1 MKLRAFAPRTETD
14 KKFIKALEK
23 LSYRYSTWKVW
34 TDFIEL
40 TAISISN
47 ARELRNDM
55 RLARE
60 NQYQNLFDMYTTE
73 EQALFIDMFACLME
87 SYMGNPAQDFLGSL
101 YMGLDFGNGW
111 KGQFF
116 TPWHVA
122 EMMAKMNFSSDTEAE
137 LTEKGYVSVCD
148 PTCGSGVMLLAFANA
163 FKTVTG
169 KDFTDKVLFV
179 GQDLDPVV
187 AKMCYIQLSL
197 IGAAGYVKIGNS
209 LTDPITNCDVGE
221 NIWFTPKYFTSSWL
235 DKLYI
240 SKGVVCDGT

>member
-1 MKLRAFAPRTETD
+1 MKLRAFIPKTETG

-40 TAISISN
+40 TAILISN
-47 ARELRNDM
+47 ARELRNDI

-73 EQALFIDMFACLME
+73 EQALFVDMFACLME
-87 SYMGNPAQDFLGSL
+87 SYMENPAQDFLGSL

-197 IGAAGYVKIGNS
+197 IGAAGYVKIGNA
-209 LTDPITNCDVGE
+209 LTDPITTCDMGDD
-221 NIWFTPKYFTSSWL
+221 IWFTPKYFTSTWI

>member
-47 ARELRNDM
+47 ARELRNDI

-122 EMMAKMNFSSDTEAE
+122 EMMARLNISDDTGSE
-137 LTEKGYVSVCD
+137 LAEKGYVSVCD

-163 FKTVTG
+163 FKTVTRE
-169 KDFTDKVLFV
+169 DYTDKVLFV

>member
-47 ARELRNDM
+47 ARELRNDI

-122 EMMAKMNFSSDTEAE
+122 EMMAKMNVSSDTEAE
-137 LTEKGYVSVCD
+137 LTEKGYVSLCD

>member
-23 LSYRYSTWKVW
+23 LSYRYFTWKVW

-47 ARELRNDM
+47 ARELRNDI

-87 SYMGNPAQDFLGSL
+87 SYMGNPAQDLLGSL

-122 EMMAKMNFSSDTEAE
+122 EMMARLNISDDTGSE
-137 LTEKGYVSVCD
+137 LAEKGYVSVCD
-148 PTCGSGVMLLAFANA
+148 PTCGSGVMLLAFCKC
-163 FKTVTG
+163 F
-169 KDFTDKVLFV
+169 
-179 GQDLDPVV
+179 
-187 AKMCYIQLSL
+187 
-197 IGAAGYVKIGNS
+197 
-209 LTDPITNCDVGE
+209 
-221 NIWFTPKYFTSSWL
+221 
-235 DKLYI
+235 
-240 SKGVVCDGT
+240 

>member
-1 MKLRAFAPRTETD
+1 MKLSAFAPRTETG

-23 LSYRYSTWKVW
+23 LSYRHSTWKVW

-47 ARELRNDM
+47 ARELRNDI

-60 NQYQNLFDMYTTE
+60 NQYQNLFDTYTRE
-73 EQALFIDMFACLME
+73 EQALFVDMFSYVMTEYME
-87 SYMGNPAQDFLGSL
+87 NSAQDFLGSL

-122 EMMAKMNFSSDTEAE
+122 EMMANMNFSSDTESE

-169 KDFTDKVLFV
+169 EHYTNKVLFI

-187 AKMCYIQLSL
+187 AKMCYIQLSI
-197 IGAAGYVKIGNS
+197 IGAAGYVKIGNA
-209 LTDPITNCDVGE
+209 LTDPITNCDMGDD
-221 NIWFTPKYFTSSWL
+221 IWFTPKYFTSSWL

-240 SKGVVCDGT
+240 NKGAECCGT

>member
-47 ARELRNDM
+47 ARELRNDI

-122 EMMAKMNFSSDTEAE
+122 EMMARLNISDDTGSE
-137 LTEKGYVSVCD
+137 LAEKGYVSVCD

-197 IGAAGYVKIGNS
+197 IGAAGYVKIGNA
-209 LTDPITNCDVGE
+209 LTDPITTCDMGDG
-221 NIWFTPKYFTSSWL
+221 IWFTPKYFTSTWI

>member
-1 MKLRAFAPRTETD
+1 MKLSAFAPRTETG

-23 LSYRYSTWKVW
+23 LSYRHSTWKVW

-47 ARELRNDM
+47 ARELRNDI

-60 NQYQNLFDMYTTE
+60 NQYQNLFDTYTRE
-73 EQALFIDMFACLME
+73 EQALFVDMFSYVMTEYME
-87 SYMGNPAQDFLGSL
+87 NSAQDFLGSL

-122 EMMAKMNFSSDTEAE
+122 EMMANMNFSSDTESE

-169 KDFTDKVLFV
+169 EDYTNKVLFI

-187 AKMCYIQLSL
+187 AKMCYIQLSI
-197 IGAAGYVKIGNS
+197 IGAAGYVKIGNA
-209 LTDPITNCDVGE
+209 LTDPITNCDMGDD
-221 NIWFTPKYFTSSWL
+221 IWFTPKYFTSSWL

-240 SKGVVCDGT
+240 NKGAECCGT

>member
-1 MKLRAFAPRTETD
+1 MKLRAFAPRTETG

-40 TAISISN
+40 TAISLSN
-47 ARELRNDM
+47 AREPREDI

-122 EMMAKMNFSSDTEAE
+122 EMMARLNISDDTGSE
-137 LTEKGYVSVCD
+137 LAEKGYVSVCD

-163 FKTVTG
+163 FKTVTRE
-169 KDFTDKVLFV
+169 DYTDKVLFV

>member
-1 MKLRAFAPRTETD
+1 MKLRAFIPKTETG
-14 KKFIKALEK
+14 KKFIKALED
-23 LSYRYSTWKVW
+23 LSYRHSVWNIW
-34 TDFIEL
+34 TDFVEL
-40 TAISISN
+40 TAISLSN
-47 ARELRNDM
+47 AREPREDI

-73 EQALFIDMFACLME
+73 EQALFVDMFACLME
-87 SYMGNPAQDFLGSL
+87 SYMENPAQDFLGSL

-122 EMMAKMNFSSDTEAE
+122 EMMTKMNFSSDTEAE

-197 IGAAGYVKIGNS
+197 IGAAGYVKIGNA
-209 LTDPITNCDVGE
+209 LTDPITTCDMGDD
-221 NIWFTPKYFTSSWL
+221 IWFTPKYFTSTWI

>member
-47 ARELRNDM
+47 ARELRNDI

-101 YMGLDFGNGW
+101 YMGLDFGYGW

-122 EMMAKMNFSSDTEAE
+122 EMMARLNISDDTGSE
-137 LTEKGYVSVCD
+137 LAEKGYVSVCD

-163 FKTVTG
+163 FITVTG

>member
-1 MKLRAFAPRTETD
+1 MKLRAFAPRTETG

-23 LSYRYSTWKVW
+23 LSYRHSVWNIW
-34 TDFIEL
+34 TDFIKL
-40 TAISISN
+40 TAISLSN
-47 ARELRNDM
+47 AREPREDI

-111 KGQFF
+111 NGQFF

-122 EMMAKMNFSSDTEAE
+122 EMMAKMNVSSDTEAE

-148 PTCGSGVMLLAFANA
+148 PTCGSGVMLLALQMLL
-163 FKTVTG
+163 KPS
-169 KDFTDKVLFV
+169 
-179 GQDLDPVV
+179 PVRILLIRF
-187 AKMCYIQLSL
+187 CLSDR
-197 IGAAGYVKIGNS
+197 I
-209 LTDPITNCDVGE
+209 LTR
-221 NIWFTPKYFTSSWL
+221 
-235 DKLYI
+235 
-240 SKGVVCDGT
+240 